1 MLTAVT
7 TQPNLESAT
16 PMGPTSD
23 PAPCRNCGQA
33 LAGRFCAACGQEDRP
48 LAPSL
53 TDVLSDAWDAITNL
67 EGRAFQSL
75 GRLLVRPGF
84 LTVEY
89 FEGRRVRWVAP
100 VRLYL
105 VVSLVYFGL
114 TSLTGWGGFMISAD
128 PTGDSAAE
136 IQEELAERNFAS
148 ESELDRAAED
158 AINAWL
164 PRAMFL
170 LVPIFGLLVATLRRS
185 AGRTYPEH
193 LVFSLHVHSAFFAA
207 FSVSAVVGGLVGG
220 ERFDALIQA
229 ASLTYALV
237 YLVLALRATYGGSL
251 RRNVA
256 HGLLVGFTYGF
267 VAIGTTIAIVL
278 SAVLAPG

>member
-1 MLTAVT
+1 MLSAVT
-7 TQPNLESAT
+7 TQPNRENAIPL
-16 PMGPTSD
+16 D
-23 PAPCRNCGQA
+23 PASGPATCRNCGQT
-33 LAGRFCAACGQEDRP
+33 LGGRFCTACGQEDRP

-53 TDVLSDAWDAITNL
+53 LDVLGDAWDAITNL
-67 EGRAFQSL
+67 EGRAFRSL
-75 GRLLVRPGF
+75 GQLLVRPGF

-136 IQEELAERNFAS
+136 IQQELARRDFAS
-148 ESELDRAAED
+148 ESELDRAAEE
-158 AINAWL
+158 AVNAWL

-170 LVPIFGLLVATLRRS
+170 LLPIFGLLVATLKRS

-193 LVFSLHVHSAFFAA
+193 LVFSLHVHSAFFTA
-207 FSVSAVVGGLVGG
+207 FTVSAVVGGLVGG
-220 ERFDALIQA
+220 EVFDSVVQA
-229 ASLTYALV
+229 ASLVYALV
-237 YLVLALRATYGGSL
+237 YLIVALRVTYGGSL
-251 RRNVA
+251 GRNVV
-256 HGLLVGFTYGF
+256 HGVGVGIASGVLV
-267 VAIGTTIAIVL
+267 IGATIAIVV
-278 SAVLAPG
+278 SVVLVPG